1 MPDFASILAN
11 VQRDAA
17 ERDARH
23 LARAGLPF
31 RARMSEAQTPIPPN
45 HRVAL
50 DAYAAECAA
59 PDRQRARPP
68 DMDAL
73 RRAIVAAGRDA
84 KRLRALRRHAA
95 RALHPDRGG
104 DGGALAEC
112 NALIDAALR
121 ICRRE
126 I

>member
-1 MPDFASILAN
+1 MPDFASVLAN
-11 VQRDAA
+11 VERNAAGNYARDFVRAA
-17 ERDARH
+17 S
-23 LARAGLPF
+23 PF
-31 RARMSEAQTPIPPN
+31 RAHVSEAQTPIPPS

-73 RRAIVAAGRDA
+73 RRAIAAAGRDA

-95 RALHPDRGG
+95 SALHPDRGG